1 MKKTTSQK
9 IALGVLSVDAIS
21 TFVVMG
27 LCALSIWRGF
37 EGALPYLTTLIGA
50 LQVITGVVLSA
61 YYKKSAMEN
70 CKGGIVYDSAFANK
84 SIESKTEPVEG
95 DVV

>member
-1 MKKTTSQK
+1 MKKTTSPR
-9 IALGVLSVDAIS
+9 IALGVLAVDTIS

-61 YYKKSAMEN
+61 YYKKSSMEN
-70 CKGGIVYDSAFANK
+70 CRGGIVYDSAFAEK
-84 SIESKTEPVEG
+84 KKEEESEG
-95 DVV
+95 DIV

>member
-9 IALGVLSVDAIS
+9 IALGVLAVDTIA

-27 LCALSIWRGF
+27 LCALSIWMGF

-50 LQVITGVVLSA
+50 LQVVTGVVLSA

-84 SIESKTEPVEG
+84 SVETESNPVEG

>member
-9 IALGVLSVDAIS
+9 IALGVLSVDTVA

-50 LQVITGVVLSA
+50 LQVVTGIVLSA
-61 YYKKSAMEN
+61 YFKKSAMEN
-70 CKGGIVYDSAFANK
+70 CKGGIVYDSVFVEK
-84 SIESKTEPVEG
+84 KKEEESEG
-95 DVV
+95 DIV